1 MRSEQTTLLNELIN
15 GHLEA
20 MQSLEVDSEEY
31 LQRVQFVER
40 LNEVKSKTRSRRFSW
55 DTVVTGAFSVLGIL
69 AIVAYEQ
76 KHVMTS
82 KGMSLVTRP
91 SPPK

>member
-1 MRSEQTTLLNELIN
+1 MRSEQTTLLNDLIAE
-15 GHLEA
+15 HLEV
-20 MQSLEVDSEEY
+20 MQGLQVGSDEY
-31 LQRVQFVER
+31 VQRMEFVER

-55 DTVVTGAFSVLGIL
+55 DTVVTGVFSVLGIL

-91 SPPK
+91 NPPK